1 LFSVLQNTWKEVYG
15 LPTQRKIDSVANL
28 TDKLSRT
35 QFMVVADY
43 RGLTVAE
50 IGDLRKKLR
59 ETGAELIVAKN
70 TLTLIAAKQAGY
82 GALEPLLTGPT
93 ALAFAYDDVAKTAKA
108 INEFNR
114 GPKKLVV
121 RGGMLGKSLLAGNA
135 VDQVAQLPS
144 REQVLAQIV
153 GGIASPVAGVVGVI
167 NAAITNVLY
176 VLQARI
182 DQQEA
187 AETQA

>member
-1 LFSVLQNTWKEVYG
+1 M
-15 LPTQRKIDSVANL
+15 PTQRKVESVADL

-35 QFMVVADY
+35 QLTLVTDY

-50 IGDLRKKLR
+50 ITDLRKKLR
-59 ETGAELIVAKN
+59 DTGAELIVAKN
-70 TLTLIAAKQAGY
+70 TLTLRAAKETGHE
-82 GALEPLLTGPT
+82 ALESLLSGPT
-93 ALAFAYDDVAKTAKA
+93 ALAFAFQDAAKTAKA
-108 INEFNR
+108 ISDFNK

-121 RGGMLGKSLLAGNA
+121 RGGMLGNALLGANVLEQVSSL
-135 VDQVAQLPS
+135 PT

-153 GGIASPVAGVVGVI
+153 GGVAAPVSGVVGVI

-182 DQQEA
+182 DQLEPAGEA
-187 AETQA
+187 AA

>member
-1 LFSVLQNTWKEVYG
+1 M
-15 LPTQRKIDSVANL
+15 PTQRKIDSVANL

-82 GALEPLLTGPT
+82 DALEPLLAGPT

>member
-1 LFSVLQNTWKEVYG
+1 VKR
-15 LPTQRKIDSVANL
+15 LPTQRKIDSVADL
-28 TDKLSRT
+28 TDKLTRT

-50 IGDLRKKLR
+50 ITDLRKRLR
-59 ETGAELIVAKN
+59 ESGAELIVAKN
-70 TLTLIAAKQAGY
+70 TLTLRAARETGY
-82 GALEPLLTGPT
+82 DALETLLAGPT

-108 INEFNR
+108 INDFNR

-121 RGGMLGKSLLAGNA
+121 RGGMLGKNLLT
-135 VDQVAQLPS
+135 VDVLERVAALPS

-153 GGIASPVAGVVGVI
+153 GGISSPVAGVVGVI
-167 NAAITNVLY
+167 NAAISNVLY

-182 DQQEA
+182 DQQQTA
-187 AETQA
+187 AEPQA

>member
-1 LFSVLQNTWKEVYG
+1 
-15 LPTQRKIDSVANL
+15 
-28 TDKLSRT
+28 
-35 QFMVVADY
+35 MVVADY

-50 IGDLRKKLR
+50 ISDLRKRLR

-70 TLTLIAAKQAGY
+70 TLTLIAAKETGHE
-82 GALEPLLTGPT
+82 ALEPLLAGPT
-93 ALAFAYDDVAKTAKA
+93 ALAFAYDDVSKTAKV
-108 INEFNR
+108 INDFNR

-121 RGGMLGKSLLAGNA
+121 RGGMLGKNVLGASAL
-135 VDQVAQLPS
+135 DQVASLPS

-153 GGIASPVAGVVGVI
+153 GGISSPVAGVVGVI

-182 DQQEA
+182 DQQEG
-187 AETQA
+187 AEAPA